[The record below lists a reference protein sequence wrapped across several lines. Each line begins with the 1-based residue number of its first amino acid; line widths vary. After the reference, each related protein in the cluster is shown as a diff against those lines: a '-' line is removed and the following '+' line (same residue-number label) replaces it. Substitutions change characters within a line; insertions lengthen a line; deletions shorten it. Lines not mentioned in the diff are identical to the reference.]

1 MRGIKMMENDY
12 ELIYLAQE
20 NDEFAQNFLINKY
33 KYIIDILV
41 NKYLMSIKSL
51 KLEKDDL
58 YNIGL
63 FGLIEAINGFNSDDS
78 SFASFATTIINN
90 KITTYLRRNSRKK
103 DSIFINSVSLND
115 NILEELSLKT
125 PDNLIASEESYQEL
139 EQQIYNEL
147 TALEKS
153 VYSLLTDF
161 SPKEISKILNINTKK
176 ARNAISRIQSKTQKV
191 LANLEKLWY
200 IINKHES
207 VFLIYV

>member
-1 MRGIKMMENDY
+1 MPQLLQAFSSMRGIKMMENDY

-139 EQQIYNEL
+139 EQQIYNKL

-191 LANLEKLWY
+191 LANLEKL
-200 IINKHES
+200 
-207 VFLIYV
+207 

>member
-20 NDEFAQNFLINKY
+20 NDEFAQKFLINKY

-191 LANLEKLWY
+191 LANLEKL
-200 IINKHES
+200 
-207 VFLIYV
+207 

>member
-139 EQQIYNEL
+139 EQQIYNKL

-191 LANLEKLWY
+191 LANLEKL
-200 IINKHES
+200 
-207 VFLIYV
+207 

>member
-1 MRGIKMMENDY
+1 MENDY

-191 LANLEKLWY
+191 LELNSK
-200 IINKHES
+200 
-207 VFLIYV
+207 FP

>member
-1 MRGIKMMENDY
+1 MENDY

-191 LANLEKLWY
+191 LANLEKL
-200 IINKHES
+200 
-207 VFLIYV
+207 

>member
-176 ARNAISRIQSKTQKV
+176 ARNAIRCI
-191 LANLEKLWY
+191 
-200 IINKHES
+200 
-207 VFLIYV
+207 

>member
-1 MRGIKMMENDY
+1 MPQLLQAFSSMRGIKMMENDY

-191 LANLEKLWY
+191 LANLEKL
-200 IINKHES
+200 
-207 VFLIYV
+207 

>member
-191 LANLEKLWY
+191 LELNSK
-200 IINKHES
+200 
-207 VFLIYV
+207 FP